1 MRSSKLGTGTSRISI
16 GSDLDAIELKILR
29 EGLRIADVHPYKELD
44 LLAIVLNSGDVL
56 QARLS
61 DFERLKKA
69 SDAQLKKW
77 RLIGGG
83 MGINWDAL
91 DEDLSLRGFI
101 RDSVQQE
108 TLRRLTPRGGV
119 RKPRHDDAGCL
130 NEDPAKV

>member
-1 MRSSKLGTGTSRISI
+1 MKRPLRAKTGTG
-16 GSDLDAIELKILR
+16 LDPIEAMILK
-29 EGLRIADVHPYKELD
+29 EGLRIADVLPYKELD

-69 SDAQLKKW
+69 SNAQLKKW

-83 MGINWDAL
+83 MGINWEAL

-108 TLRRLTPRGGV
+108 ALRRMTV
-119 RKPRHDDAGCL
+119 RRTVKAVRSR
-130 NEDPAKV
+130 

>member
-1 MRSSKLGTGTSRISI
+1 MQRPKGRKNSVA
-16 GSDLDAIELKILR
+16 LDPIEAMILK

-44 LLAIVLNSGDVL
+44 LLAIVLNSGNVL

-61 DFERLKKA
+61 DFERLKKS
-69 SDAQLKKW
+69 SDGQLKKW

-101 RDSVQQE
+101 KDSVQHE
-108 TLRRLTPRGGV
+108 ALRRLSTKRG
-119 RKPRHDDAGCL
+119 RWK
-130 NEDPAKV
+130 AKV

>member
-1 MRSSKLGTGTSRISI
+1 MGP
-16 GSDLDAIELKILR
+16 DPIEAMILK

-44 LLAIVLNSGDVL
+44 LLAIVLNSGDLL

-61 DFERLKKA
+61 DFERLRKA
-69 SDAQLKKW
+69 STAQLRKW

-83 MGINWDAL
+83 IGIHWKAL

-108 TLRRLTPRGGV
+108 ALRRLAGRGARKTKGKGTGV
-119 RKPRHDDAGCL
+119 ATR
-130 NEDPAKV
+130 AK

>member
-1 MRSSKLGTGTSRISI
+1 MI
-16 GSDLDAIELKILR
+16 LK
-29 EGLRIADVHPYKELD
+29 EGLRIADVLPYKELD

-61 DFERLKKA
+61 DFDRLKKA
-69 SDAQLKKW
+69 SEAQLKNW

-108 TLRRLTPRGGV
+108 TLRRMTSRRTAKTV
-119 RKPRHDDAGCL
+119 RSR
-130 NEDPAKV
+130 